1 MKYET
6 GRSMV
11 EMLAT
16 LSIIGVLSVGAVA
29 GFKTAMNKHKANE
42 LIQELKMH
50 SVSLAGQALSQNLPE
65 NMTLNNTKYQF
76 VYKKETDKSYSLSLN
91 DVDENICRIVQNN
104 TAFQWAETVLINDG
118 KGCEN
123 ENNSLVFFMNTSLT
137 SDTTNENRI
146 MTCQKDSDCGEC
158 GQCGPQNVCLF
169 SDSDCID
176 PEKPYCNKGKC
187 QSCEVGYMKIADGTC
202 RFCPYFN
209 DSYNILRSECYACPN
224 LFMEGTEDTGRC
236 IRCPGEVNADK
247 TDCLFDCPVGQMGNK
262 YLRACVSCSDADAR
276 LDGYSKTECDKC
288 SGIRF
293 WWSQYSACRFCDD
306 STNFHYTYRSDCLT
320 CSQRYMGGTDEEG
333 NCRLCTGFV
342 NLDGTACHSC
352 DSTANIETT
361 EVRCQQCQGQR
372 YYDNGLCILCPQD
385 ISNLSDAQQSWCL

>member
-91 DVDENICRIVQNN
+91 DVDKNICRIVQNN

-169 SDSDCID
+169 SDLDCID

-187 QSCEVGYMKIADGTC
+187 QSCEVGNFRANDGICYKCSVLGYKKTQECFVCSNRYASSSNDCYLCLGTVTNEGKSCDWNCSIGEYGAESQCFECNGKSVGLNSPTDSKTC
-202 RFCPYFN
+202 RENCKGIRF
-209 DSYNILRSECYACPN
+209 RA
-224 LFMEGTEDTGRC
+224 EGPLPGC
-236 IRCPGEVNADK
+236 IRCDNA
-247 TDCLFDCPVGQMGNK
+247 T
-262 YLRACVSCSDADAR
+262 
-276 LDGYSKTECDKC
+276 
-288 SGIRF
+288 
-293 WWSQYSACRFCDD
+293 
-306 STNFHYTYRSDCLT
+306 TNNIYTYRSDCLT
-320 CSQRYMGGTDEEG
+320 CSQRYMEGTDEMG
-333 NCRLCTGFV
+333 SCGFCTGFV

-385 ISNLSDAQQSWCL
+385 ISNLTDAQQSWCL